1 MASLDF
7 SSVFDDDEDEEQRQQ
22 STPASAP
29 SSVSKFD
36 DVFTDEEELPVE
48 DVEETVAQDTAV
60 SKFESVFD
68 DAEDVSVDE
77 PVVEEPETPTQTF
90 QRTGEVPE
98 GFKAVPQVPTGD
110 APEDYLPKLE
120 PIDAPTPT
128 VSEQTDAVFKYEDT
142 AKLAEEIEGVDI
154 LGVDEFVK
162 ENIAEPFQPIV
173 NWIGQAANKDIANLA
188 VVMEAMAETTAN
200 ICLLYTS
207 DAADE

>member
-1 MASLDF
+1 MASLNF

-48 DVEETVAQDTAV
+48 DVEEAAPQDTAV

-110 APEDYLPKLE
+110 APEDYLPRLE

-128 VSEQTDAVFKYEDT
+128 VSWSTNCFLLP
-142 AKLAEEIEGVDI
+142 LAD
-154 LGVDEFVK
+154 LR
-162 ENIAEPFQPIV
+162 
-173 NWIGQAANKDIANLA
+173 AASSRLA
-188 VVMEAMAETTAN
+188 RMGYSAFRPKSSNSMRTSFIPRRMAMGA
-200 ICLLYTS
+200 
-207 DAADE
+207 